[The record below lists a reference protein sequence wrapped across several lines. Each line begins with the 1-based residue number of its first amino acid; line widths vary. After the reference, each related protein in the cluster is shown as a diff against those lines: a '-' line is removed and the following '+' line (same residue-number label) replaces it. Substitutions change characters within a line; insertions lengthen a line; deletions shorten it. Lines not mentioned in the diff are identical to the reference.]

1 MIIGVTNPFFAK
13 LLHQW
18 PHLIRIDDNPQSNP
32 TTKKHENFL
41 LVEHNENHLA
51 TNELDDDTQLSS
63 SPQIQT
69 KKKFSTN
76 SKPFKP
82 TYTVNNQ
89 SSHLKFDMKV
99 GLYTKYKPY
108 LQRDKIIL
116 KKLQS
121 TNSHQRPDTVQNTFL
136 RRFFLELT
144 QSFIIPLERYF
155 ASLLPLHKYYQVNH
169 EPPIIKEFVKEEFL
183 KTLDQ
188 YGPQLTS
195 GLKGDWKELY
205 KHFFSTPNFSFWLS
219 NRRQEANVKIYSLYI
234 KTLAE
239 QDFNLSQLTEIELI
253 DLVIKFRNLIQRLEN
268 KNDEL
273 FITIDSTLKEN
284 YLENLKLR
292 MKLLIE
298 KNLSD
303 DVKLLFQKPMKIS
316 SS

>member
-1 MIIGVTNPFFAK
+1 
-13 LLHQW
+13 
-18 PHLIRIDDNPQSNP
+18 
-32 TTKKHENFL
+32 
-41 LVEHNENHLA
+41 
-51 TNELDDDTQLSS
+51 
-63 SPQIQT
+63 
-69 KKKFSTN
+69 
-76 SKPFKP
+76 
-82 TYTVNNQ
+82 
-89 SSHLKFDMKV
+89 
-99 GLYTKYKPY
+99 
-108 LQRDKIIL
+108 
-116 KKLQS
+116 
-121 TNSHQRPDTVQNTFL
+121 
-136 RRFFLELT
+136 LELT

-155 ASLLPLHKYYQVNH
+155 ASLLPLHKYYQVNY

-205 KHFFSTPNFSFWLS
+205 KHFFSTPNFSLWLS

-239 QDFNLSQLTEIELI
+239 QDFDLSQLTEIELI
-253 DLVIKFRNLIQRLEN
+253 DLVIKFQHLIQRLEN

-273 FITIDSTLKEN
+273 FVTINPTLKEN

-292 MKLLIE
+292 MKLLID

-303 DVKLLFQKPMKIS
+303 DVKVLFQKPMKIS